1 MPDNKFKN
9 TDTRPNNIEYLWLF
23 HSTMFTRELLSVTLE
38 CIYCHVYITAAVVR
52 KTHTVCIRTVTK
64 LGLYDNHDSYNVVES
79 IAEDYV

>member
-9 TDTRPNNIEYLWLF
+9 TDTRPSTAQWL
-23 HSTMFTRELLSVTLE
+23 HESSSVLHWSAFTAMLF
-38 CIYCHVYITAAVVR
+38 IIAAVIR

-64 LGLYDNHDSYNVVES
+64 LVLYDNHDRYSVVES